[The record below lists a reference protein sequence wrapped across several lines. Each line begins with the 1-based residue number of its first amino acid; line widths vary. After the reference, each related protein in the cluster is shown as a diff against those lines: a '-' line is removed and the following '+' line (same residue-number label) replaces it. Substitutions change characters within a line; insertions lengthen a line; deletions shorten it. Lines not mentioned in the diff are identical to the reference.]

1 MFDRL
6 PKIFIRTV
14 VVSIFTAGLWA
25 TEPPVDQGEL
35 DLIETVQKTR
45 DDPQELMDALK
56 HWEREYPHSN
66 FAGTR
71 SLAMA
76 QADSQ
81 IIKKA
86 LQGKPTLAEM
96 DAAKNAAI
104 DLLNNLDKYLAPENK
119 PTDVGDDQWKR
130 SRQELE
136 YQARAALLSTGSQPA
151 TPLRSSR

>member
-1 MFDRL
+1 MLDRL
-6 PKIFIRTV
+6 PKRFV
-14 VVSIFTAGLWA
+14 QAVAASIMTAGLWA
-25 TEPPVDQGEL
+25 AEPVLDQGEL
-35 DLIETVQKTR
+35 DLIQTVQKTS
-45 DDPQELMDALK
+45 DDPQKLVDVLK
-56 HWEREYPHSN
+56 RWEREYPHSQ
-66 FAGTR
+66 FAVTR

-86 LQGKPTLAEM
+86 LRGRPTPAEM

-119 PTDVGDDQWKR
+119 PLDVGDDQWKQ

-136 YQARAALLSTGSQPA
+136 YQARTVLLSTVSQPS
-151 TPLRSSR
+151 TPLKSSR